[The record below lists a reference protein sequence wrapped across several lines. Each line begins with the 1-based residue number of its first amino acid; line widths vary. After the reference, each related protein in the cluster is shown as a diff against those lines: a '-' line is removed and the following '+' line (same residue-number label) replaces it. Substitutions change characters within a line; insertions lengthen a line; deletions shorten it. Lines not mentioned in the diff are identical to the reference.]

1 MSKVAPRSQQSYIF
15 RLDVDQGQIV
25 WESKRLRI
33 IPIEDIKELRSGSEA
48 RYYRHQFQLSL
59 EHEHRWI
66 TIIYLLNGQH
76 KTLHLIA
83 PCKDTFQSWDITL
96 RKLHAIRQRLKAGL
110 ADEEMRHS
118 MWVRQYWKW
127 SDRENDQQLSFDEVK
142 RLCRRLSIHPSQDYL
157 MRLFEQA
164 DSQRNGFLNFSEFE
178 KFVKLLK
185 ARPELDR
192 LYEEWSSKDGGKL
205 TFAVFEAFM
214 RECQKACPS
223 SLEHEELRTV
233 FLRYA
238 DKSEVHA
245 ATTSSSP
252 SLSSSRSND
261 CGDVTMSLDAFTA
274 FLQSSD
280 NSAFSDQHGRV
291 YHDMTQPLCHYFI
304 FSSHNTY
311 LVGHQLVGH
320 STIEGY
326 IRTLLQGCRSVELDI
341 YDGVPE
347 PVVFHGKTL
356 TSAVP
361 VREVCEAISKSA
373 FVTSPYPIIISAELH
388 CSVYQQEKL
397 VKIMREVFGEAL
409 VSAPEGEKLKIDK
422 LPSPEELKGRV
433 LLKTKNHHISDQE
446 RSHMKGGVVDTTS
459 TSELDISHKASEK
472 ERRAKSQSVQ
482 AIKVP
487 EKSVST
493 AFVRA
498 AAQTSTAISRLLV
511 KSDKQDT
518 KMKTS
523 TALVALLVYTVGVKY
538 RGIDRQERYG
548 PAHVFSLSE
557 TATNKIMKRDVVD
570 LIKHTKDHLVRIYP
584 KGSRFGSTN
593 YLPHR
598 YWAAGAQLVAF
609 NCQTC
614 DLGCMINHAMFQRNG
629 RAGYL
634 LKPEA
639 LRLPDESILAR
650 RTLHHLDVLVISA
663 QQLQRPKDSTGQEI
677 IDRNTV
683 DPYVEVSVYTPD
695 WTSSS
700 FAWPSSG
707 SSSPRTSSPSA
718 TSGMALVLTVRT
730 SPVKDNGF
738 NPIWQES
745 LRLTFECAANLMELV
760 FVRFI
765 IRDRDRRGKPIAVHC
780 VNLANLPMGYRHLPL
795 YDSQLCQYLFSTLF
809 VKCSLRDG

>member
-1 MSKVAPRSQQSYIF
+1 MRKASVADVPVPALLQRGIRMSKVAPRSQQSYIF

-66 TIIYLLNGQH
+66 TIVYLLNGQH

-83 PCKDTFQSWDITL
+83 PCKDTFQLWDITL

-110 ADEEMRHS
+110 ADEEMRHT
-118 MWVRQYWKW
+118 MWMRQYWKW

-142 RLCRRLSIHPSQDYL
+142 RLCRRLT
-157 MRLFEQA
+157 

-214 RECQKACPS
+214 RECQKS
-223 SLEHEELRTV
+223 SLDQEELRTV

-238 DKSEVHA
+238 DNCQANA

-252 SLSSSRSND
+252 SLSSSCSND
-261 CGDVTMSLDAFTA
+261 CGDITMSLDAFTD

-280 NSAFSDQHGRV
+280 NSVFTDQHGRV
-291 YHDMTQPLCHYFI
+291 YQDMTQPLCHYFI
-304 FSSHNTY
+304 YSSHNTY
-311 LVGHQLVGH
+311 LVGHQLVGE

-326 IRTLLQGCRSVELDI
+326 IRALLQGCRSVELDI
-341 YDGVPE
+341 YNGVTE

-373 FVTSPYPIIISAELH
+373 FVASPYPIIISAELH
-388 CSVYQQEKL
+388 CSVAQQDML
-397 VKIMREVFGEAL
+397 VAIMHEVFGEAL
-409 VSAPEGEKLKIDK
+409 VSAPVGEQLKIDK

-433 LLKTKNHHISDQE
+433 LLKTKNLHLSEQE
-446 RSHMKGGVVDTTS
+446 RSRTTGVVVHTET
-459 TSELDISHKASEK
+459 ELDISREASE
-472 ERRAKSQSVQ
+472 ELRGAKTPNIQ
-482 AIKVP
+482 AIKAH
-487 EKSVST
+487 SVFNHVHTKVKMS
-493 AFVRA
+493 A
-498 AAQTSTAISRLLV
+498 AI
-511 KSDKQDT
+511 
-518 KMKTS
+518 
-523 TALVALLVYTVGVKY
+523 VALLVYTVGVKY
-538 RGIDRQERYG
+538 RGIKEERYR
-548 PAHVFSLSE
+548 PEHVFSLSE
-557 TATNKIMKRDVVD
+557 TKADKAMKRDAVD

-639 LRLPDESILAR
+639 LRLPDESTLAR

-683 DPYVEVSVYTPD
+683 DPYVEVSAHTPD
-695 WTSSS
+695 WASSS
-700 FAWPSSG
+700 SAWPSPG
-707 SSSPRTSSPSA
+707 SSSRRTPSPSTTA
-718 TSGMALVLTVRT
+718 GVAPVLTART

-738 NPIWQES
+738 NPVWQES
-745 LRLTFECAANLMELV
+745 LRLTFECAANLLELV
-760 FVRFI
+760 FVRFV
-765 IRDRDRRGKPIAVHC
+765 IRDRDRHGKPIAVHC
-780 VNLANLPMGYRHLPL
+780 VNLTNLNMGYRHLPL

-809 VKCSLRDG
+809 VKCSLQDG